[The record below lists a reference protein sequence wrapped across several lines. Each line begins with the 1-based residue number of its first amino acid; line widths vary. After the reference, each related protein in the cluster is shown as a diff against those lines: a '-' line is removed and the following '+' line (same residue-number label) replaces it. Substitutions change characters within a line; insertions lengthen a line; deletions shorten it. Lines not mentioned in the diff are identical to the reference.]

1 MKCEIKYIEN
11 NIKKDF
17 KRITVKGILF
27 TIIISGTLGFLFGC
41 FFSQNAIYV
50 FVMIIFSMVFIAVW
64 TDAVSY
70 CKDLKK
76 TDNERAIS

>member
-17 KRITVKGILF
+17 KRITVKGILS
-27 TIIISGTLGFLFGC
+27 TIIISGTVGFLFGC
-41 FFSQNAIYV
+41 FLSLKAIYV
-50 FVMIIFSMVFIAVW
+50 LMLIIFLIVSIAVW

-70 CKDLKK
+70 CKNLKK
-76 TDNERAIS
+76 TDNKGAIS